1 MKHFAEVVKMPIR
14 HPLADTYLELLRDWS
29 LWQLPFD
36 GAVRT
41 MIAVVSS
48 ALNARRV
55 GLWSYGQQ
63 RYNLTMVA
71 LFDAQERAYSHGLEI
86 TRDTFP
92 IFFAHLDLDRFMAV
106 ADVYNDPRTIE
117 LAQYEVNPFDITAIL
132 NASVRTVGQTWGL
145 LSIEHAGG
153 PRLWSEAEQ
162 WFAVSVADLITQL
175 IAYSEIRDSERRLRF
190 VADNL
195 PIGIL
200 KADVEANCVYSNPHW
215 LAMAD
220 LSEAAASGEGWL
232 TAVHADDR
240 SALRRAVKAV
250 VQAGEHSECE
260 LRLVARGQTIWVAC
274 RWVAERNAEG
284 FPIGALGTFTDI
296 MQERALRENERRYRA
311 LFDNSGDAIFL
322 MQDDRFIDCNEQ
334 TLEVFGCTRE
344 QIIGQPPYRFSPEF
358 QPDGFSSK
366 EKALRKIAG
375 AFSGQR
381 QFFEWRHSRYD
392 GSVFDAEVTLTCVAL
407 NGDSHLLAAVRD
419 ISDRKSAEL
428 KLTQSYSRLRWI
440 NSLATE
446 LNGLR
451 DIYAVAHA
459 SATTLAKHGSAPM
472 VRFYR
477 YDADARMAELIA
489 SSGDL
494 DGYQPSA
501 GSRVRFIL
509 NAEPGI
515 VGYIPDIAEAELEPQ
530 IRQTLMSRGVVSIV
544 YLWLVVSDERLGFI
558 ALEYNKRIDLEEAQR
573 EDLMAA
579 SKTIAM
585 ALSNVLHIDHMEY
598 QASHDSL
605 TGLPN
610 RNALQRE
617 LERLTAASSEPLTGL
632 MLLDLDRFKEI
643 NDTLGHHVGDK
654 ILCQIGPR
662 LSNVLADKSSFLC
675 RLGGDEFAMLIGADT
690 QEELARTAWALLTA
704 LKEPFEFEGLK
715 LQVGGSI
722 GVAISDDC
730 GFSGHELLR
739 HADVAM
745 YAAKSGA
752 EVMFYDR
759 QLDQNTPERL
769 ALMQELGAGI
779 RDGQLVLHYQP
790 KVELST
796 GHIVGV
802 EALVRWQHP
811 QRGLL
816 PPSLFLPFAELGN
829 TIHAL
834 TLNVL
839 EQALEQQQRWQ
850 RQGLSLSV
858 AVNLSAHNLMNDEC
872 CRQLQ
877 ELLRR
882 YRPAAGMLEL
892 EITETSLMQD
902 PNGAVKVLR
911 EFADLGVKFSI
922 DDFGTGYSSLAY
934 LRLLPIHAL
943 KIDRAFVVDMIRGEQ
958 DAVIVKSIIGL
969 AHNLNLQVIAEGV
982 EDVATLDLLRQ
993 LDCDLAQ
1000 GYYLGRPQSAESLE
1014 QLIAASDN

>member
-1 MKHFAEVVKMPIR
+1 IR

-36 GAVRT
+36 EAVRT
-41 MIAVVSS
+41 IIAIVGS
-48 ALNARRV
+48 ALNTRRV

-162 WFAVSVADLITQL
+162 WFAVSVADLVTQL

-215 LAMAD
+215 LAMTG
-220 LSEAAASGEGWL
+220 LSEANAAGAGWL
-232 TAVHADDR
+232 TAVHAEDRAALR
-240 SALRRAVKAV
+240 SAVMAV
-250 VQAGEHSECE
+250 VQAGELSECE
-260 LRLVARGQTIWVAC
+260 LRLVARGQTIWITC
-274 RWVAERNAEG
+274 RWVVERNAEG

-334 TLEVFGCTRE
+334 TLEMFGCTRE

-358 QPDGFSSK
+358 QPDGFASK

-375 AFSGQR
+375 AFAGQR
-381 QFFEWRHSRYD
+381 QFFEWRHARYD
-392 GSVFDAEVTLTCVAL
+392 GAVFDAEVTLTCVAL
-407 NGDSHLLAAVRD
+407 SGDPHLLAAVRD
-419 ISDRKSAEL
+419 ISDRKYAEL

-440 NSLATE
+440 NSLATQ

-451 DIYAVAHA
+451 DIYAVGQV
-459 SATTLAKHGSAPM
+459 SAATLAEHSSAP
-472 VRFYR
+472 VARFYR
-477 YDADARMAELIA
+477 YDEVMREAELIA
-489 SSGDL
+489 FSGDV
-494 DGYQPSA
+494 GEYRPGA
-501 GSRVRFIL
+501 GNRVRFVL
-509 NAEPGI
+509 NAATDI
-515 VGYIPDIAEAELEPQ
+515 VGYIPSVADAALDPRIQ
-530 IRQTLMSRGVVSIV
+530 QTLLERGVVSIV
-544 YLWLVVSDERLGFI
+544 YIWLAVNDRRLGFV
-558 ALEYNKRIDLEEAQR
+558 ALEYNEPIDFEETQR
-573 EDLMAA
+573 EDLIAA
-579 SKTIAM
+579 SRTIAM
-585 ALSNVLHIDHMEY
+585 ALSNVLHIEHMEY
-598 QASHDSL
+598 QANHDSL

-617 LERLTAASSEPLTGL
+617 LTRIIGDKTAPLNGL

-662 LSNVLADKSSFLC
+662 LRSVLEEDSFLC
-675 RLGGDEFAMLIGADT
+675 RLGGDEFAILTAGSEDELIRIAR
-690 QEELARTAWALLTA
+690 QLLAA
-704 LKEPFEFEGLK
+704 LKEPFAFEGLK
-715 LQVGGSI
+715 LQIGGSI
-722 GVAISDDC
+722 GIAICAAEDL
-730 GFSGHELLR
+730 SGYELLR

-745 YAAKSGA
+745 YAAKRGA
-752 EVMFYDR
+752 EVVAYDR

-796 GHIVGV
+796 ARIVGV

-816 PPSLFLPFAELGN
+816 PPSVFLPFAELGN

-839 EQALEQQQRWQ
+839 EQALEQQQRWL

-882 YRPAAGMLEL
+882 YSPAAGMLEL

-1014 QLIAASDN
+1014 QLIGATK